1 MTSTPRETEAAASA
15 PDPRTFF
22 GRLHAF
28 MAPLVI
34 KPAFWALFVAI
45 LVVGPIARTMTRAI
59 PRPPEMK
66 LQLPDFELTNE
77 RGQRYGSEE
86 LRGHVYIADF
96 VFTSCPTVCPKLTE
110 RMQKIQHRTRNMGT
124 ALQLVT
130 FTVDPENDTPEKLAV
145 YARSV
150 HSNPSRWSF
159 LTGPLGDVET
169 TVVKGFKLAMGKE
182 QVADGI
188 FSVFHGERFVLVD
201 QRGAIRGYYDATDEG
216 VDAMLRDASVIANLG
231 G

>member
-1 MTSTPRETEAAASA
+1 VISA
-15 PDPRTFF
+15 FLRGFWQ
-22 GRLHAF
+22 RVHAF

-34 KPAFWALFVAI
+34 KPAFWAIFFAV
-45 LVVGPIARTMTRAI
+45 LVIAPISRTLARDV
-59 PRPPEMK
+59 PKPPPMK
-66 LQLPDFELTNE
+66 LPLPAFELTNE
-77 RGQRYGSEE
+77 RGERFGSAE
-86 LRGHVYIADF
+86 LRGRVYVADF

-110 RMQKIQHRTRNMGT
+110 RMARIQHRTRNMGQ

-150 HSNPSRWSF
+150 HANPSRWSF
-159 LTGPLGDVET
+159 LTGPLGEVET

-201 QRGAIRGYYDATDEG
+201 QGGAIRGYYDATDEG
-216 VDAMLRDASVIANLG
+216 VDALLHDAGLIANLG